1 MMLPLIALLLIGL
14 SVSQKKKCKNPV
26 ECYADAI
33 GILEVDRELLRSK
46 MSKCGDNAN
55 KLVEQVKAEVQV
67 QFKEESD
74 RRVLDLEAMV
84 KKNTEDIKD
93 IYHQLEMIK
102 DKLKQAESEK
112 ESKVQDIHLKYET
125 YKKEVKSQISNV
137 QKNIKNMMVEQ
148 EDLKTKASEMEVTQQ
163 KQHQDVITKISEAK
177 KESAQKIEQA

>member
-1 MMLPLIALLLIGL
+1 MMLPLIVLLLITL
-14 SVSQKKKCKNPV
+14 SLSQKKKCKNAV

-74 RRVLDLEAMV
+74 RRVLELEQMV
-84 KKNTEDIKD
+84 KKNSEDILD

-102 DKLKQAESEK
+102 DKLKQAESDK
-112 ESKVQDIHLKYET
+112 ETKIQDIHLNYDT
-125 YKKEVKSQISNV
+125 YKKEVRTQITNV
-137 QKNIKNMMVEQ
+137 QKNIRNMMVEQ
-148 EDLKTKASEMEVTQQ
+148 EDLKSKAAEIEVTQQ
-163 KQHQDVITKISEAK
+163 KQQQEVIAKIGEVK
-177 KESAQKIEQA
+177 KESSQKIQ